1 MKKGVKAD
9 QHLFKDNPASSDDTE
24 WLLDVRGLGHVGLG
38 EHAQGEHGGE
48 VSEAGNLI
56 DTETETFF
64 QRPNFLP
71 LILRPRI

>member
-1 MKKGVKAD
+1 MKRVKAD
-9 QHLFKDNPASSDDTE
+9 QHLLKDNPASSDDTE

-48 VSEAGNLI
+48 VCEAGNLI

-64 QRPNFLP
+64 SET
-71 LILRPRI
+71 